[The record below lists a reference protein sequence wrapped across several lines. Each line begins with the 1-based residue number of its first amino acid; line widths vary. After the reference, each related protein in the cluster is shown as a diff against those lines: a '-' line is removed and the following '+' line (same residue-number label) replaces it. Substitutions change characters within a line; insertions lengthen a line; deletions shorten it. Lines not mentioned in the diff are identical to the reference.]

1 MKTVLFAVCLS
12 LVAAEAHAVSRY
24 NPTQMSCDRVQS
36 TVNRQ
41 GAVILRYT
49 SPRSG
54 VPLYDRYVRDSRF
67 CAPGQVRTRAFVP
80 TADAQSCPV
89 YNCKEQE
96 RDRRFPWL
104 LDD

>member
-1 MKTVLFAVCLS
+1 MKTVLFTVCLS
-12 LVAAEAHAVSRY
+12 LVAVQAHAISRY

-36 TVNRQ
+36 TVDRQ

-67 CAPGQVRTRAFVP
+67 CPNGQIRNQVFVP
-80 TADAQSCPV
+80 SADIKSCPV